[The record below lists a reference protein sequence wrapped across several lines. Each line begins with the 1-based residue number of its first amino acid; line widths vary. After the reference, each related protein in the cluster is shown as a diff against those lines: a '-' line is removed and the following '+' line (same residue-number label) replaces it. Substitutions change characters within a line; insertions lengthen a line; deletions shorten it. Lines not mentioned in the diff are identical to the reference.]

1 MRYLFR
7 LALRNLWIRKTRTV
21 LTTLGIVGGLI
32 LSPSFLHVLGILSGH
47 PLDYIIPAFALTSSL
62 VTALL
67 GPKLAALWPAEVA
80 ARTDMITALKE
91 ERGG

>member
-21 LTTLGIVGGLI
+21 LITLGIV
-32 LSPSFLHVLGILSGH
+32 
-47 PLDYIIPAFALTSSL
+47 
-62 VTALL
+62 LL